1 MALLIFD
8 TNLVFPRFFKLYVVW
23 INVELLYVFG
33 NVFPNLLI
41 FSVFGLEFF
50 YFQEKTWL
58 KCLKLCTFHS
68 DRFSQDVL
76 SKLKN
81 KETIKNVLF
90 YPVPCWDER
99 DHPFDFRLFS
109 KQIQV
114 HLPNVELVYIKHM
127 LVLNFRLESSRCV
140 HFSLLKNTF
149 FAT

>member
-1 MALLIFD
+1 MFFETYSFFQFLGMSSFIFKK
-8 TNLVFPRFFKLYVVW
+8 KLDL
-23 INVELLYVFG
+23 NVL
-33 NVFPNLLI
+33 N
-41 FSVFGLEFF
+41 
-50 YFQEKTWL
+50 
-58 KCLKLCTFHS
+58 CARFHS

-140 HFSLLKNTF
+140 HFCPFLPQATNLKILLLCDF
-149 FAT
+149 GALGIPGFE